1 VRLAGGVTWMR
12 EANAVDCST
21 MKDFAGPVATVIAAF
36 SAVSVTGYFAFRQ
49 WQTAREKLLLDLFEK
64 RFAIYEELL
73 SAVVGR
79 QIDQTTYLGFK
90 SAASRAR
97 FLFGP
102 KVQTF
107 LDRTSQDLLETV
119 AQSLRTEPIP
129 EDQSAAAARLNRL
142 NDFSNALGE
151 KVAPYMNHHQKAAS
165 RS

>member
-1 VRLAGGVTWMR
+1 
-12 EANAVDCST
+12 
-21 MKDFAGPVATVIAAF
+21 
-36 SAVSVTGYFAFRQ
+36 
-49 WQTAREKLLLDLFEK
+49 
-64 RFAIYEELL
+64 
-73 SAVVGR
+73 VVGR
-79 QIDQTTYLGFK
+79 QIDQTSYLGFK

-129 EDQSAAAARLNRL
+129 EDQNAAAAAASLARLNRL

-151 KVAPYMNHHQKAAS
+151 LVAPYMNHHQKALTDHLRPWWRRLS
-165 RS
+165 P